1 MKRPRRTQHLLLLA
15 IVVLCLAPIIGL
27 GLVTA
32 QTQSTWQVQ
41 YYNNPNWQGG
51 PALTQTAPY
60 IYFNWGYGS
69 PGPAIP
75 ADNFTARMFSDQF
88 FYAGTY
94 RFTVLA
100 DDEVALTIDNVLYL
114 DTRNAGQS
122 GKTFTIDIPI
132 TQNTHRV
139 QMDYREFVATAYIQ
153 LSWVYIKPDGSIPTP
168 TPPPPLPTP
177 TPSQCMPSSAASVQ
191 TKFGDYTPCIQ
202 QGLHQSKCFQSDGA
216 WDSPNVGS
224 IELEPKIEFWGK
236 CEPADTVKSFQ
247 VSCDPKVPYKAY
259 KCSKTLAGWFPN

>member
-1 MKRPRRTQHLLLLA
+1 MKRNLILIAVVVLSLAA
-15 IVVLCLAPIIGL
+15 IVGL
-27 GLVTA
+27 GAA
-32 QTQSTWQVQ
+32 QTPYPWQIY
-41 YYNNPNWQGG
+41 YYNNPNWQGN

-75 ADNFTARMFSDQF
+75 ADNFTARMISDQY

-100 DDEVALTIDNVLYL
+100 DDEVALIIDNVIYL

-122 GKTFTIDIPI
+122 GKTFNVDIPF
-132 TQNTHRV
+132 TQNMHRV
-139 QMDYREFVATAYIQ
+139 QLEYREFSATAN
-153 LSWVYIKPDGSIPTP
+153 LSVSWAYIKPDGQ
-168 TPPPPLPTP
+168 PTP
-177 TPSQCMPSSAASVQ
+177 TPSPPTPTPAPNQCKPASASSVQ

-202 QGLHQSKCFQSDGA
+202 QGLHQSQCFQSDGA

-224 IELEPKIEFWGK
+224 IEMEPRIEFWGN
-236 CEPADTVKSFQ
+236 CEPADVVKSFQ
-247 VSCDPKVPYKAY
+247 ISCDPKIPWEEY
-259 KCSKTLAGWFPN
+259 KCSKTLAGWYPN